1 MTSDPMTDLVT
12 GHIGDLMDH
21 PMLTAALSAVAR
33 GWYVFPARPGDKLP
47 ALHHTNQCPGTGAC
61 RDGHRTPEQRAMS
74 NSDQVRWYWTSERF
88 HGCNVAIACEPSRLV
103 VLDLDMP
110 KPGEQP
116 PPRWDKP
123 GITCGLDVLAA
134 LCEEEGQALPLDT
147 YTVTT
152 PSGGLHLYFLAPQGV
167 ELRNT
172 AGDRGRGLGWRVDTR
187 AGGGYVLAAGSRV
200 DGRPY
205 LVSEDAAVAPL
216 PPWLCERLTFTP
228 RPPREAVS
236 VDLSATRAGRY
247 VEAAMRNEVAK
258 VLGAQEGTRN
268 HTLFAATVALGQL
281 VAGGSLPEGVART
294 ALEHAGVSVG
304 LTHWEVRNTID
315 SGLKAGA
322 ERPRR
327 LDVA

>member
-1 MTSDPMTDLVT
+1 MNTN
-12 GHIGDLMDH
+12 
-21 PMLTAALSAVAR
+21 PMLTAALSAIAR
-33 GWYVFPARPGDKLP
+33 GWYVFPARRDDKRP

-61 RDGHRTPEQRAMS
+61 RDGHLTPEQRAMS
-74 NSDQVRWYWTSERF
+74 NPDHVRWYWTSERF

-103 VLDLDMP
+103 VLDLDAA
-110 KPGEQP
+110 KDGEQP
-116 PPRWDKP
+116 PPRWDQP
-123 GITCGLDVLAA
+123 GITCGLDVLAV
-134 LCEEEGQALPLDT
+134 LCEEAGEPLPLDT

-152 PSGGLHLYFLAPQGV
+152 PSGGLHLYFAAPQGV

-187 AGGGYVLAAGSRV
+187 AGGGYVLATGSQV
-200 DGRPY
+200 DGHPY
-205 LVSEDAAVAPL
+205 TLTEDAPVAPL
-216 PPWLCERLTFTP
+216 PLWLCERLASTP

-247 VEAAMRNEVAK
+247 VESAMRNEVAK
-258 VLGAQEGTRN
+258 VLTAQQGTRN

-281 VAGGSLPEGVART
+281 VAGGSLPEEVART
-294 ALEHAGVSVG
+294 ALEHAGVSIG
-304 LTHWEVRNTID
+304 LTHWEVRNTVD

-327 LDVA
+327 VDAA